1 MNETTLHLTFYI
13 ELFYIK
19 AKQNYNTFTVPFEK
33 SKTVSFASSI
43 MENIVAPPLWFRFP
57 VKLFC
62 CIAFG
67 SALVVYLDISINL

>member
-1 MNETTLHLTFYI
+1 MPC
-13 ELFYIK
+13 K
-19 AKQNYNTFTVPFEK
+19 K

-43 MENIVAPPLWFRFP
+43 MKNNFALFSRFS

-67 SALVVYLDISINL
+67 SASGACCFL